1 MVFLYSRLPDY
12 FNECI
17 NSFSSEKHLVVVRNR
32 DVNAPYILEHSSH
45 VTVINKSELNLFWL
59 RQILNDDSSHIFC
72 SGWSSILYLFIIF
85 LSKMKKFTATIGM
98 DNQYVDSWKQK
109 FFVRS
114 RLCLLLCLIFDNVW
128 VPGPG
133 QGEYARIIGFKE
145 IDIHGGLYVASERFR
160 KRIELDLVS
169 NKVISV
175 GRLVAYKNF
184 DKLIQAVALVKS
196 DGINCTLRIVGNG
209 PEEEKLKNLA
219 KELGVESMV
228 EFIAFVQPQDLPKLF
243 KGCSLFAL
251 LSDIEAH
258 GLVVHEASCLG
269 IPLMVTKGVGAGDL
283 FVDDSNGYVLD
294 KPSPELI
301 TENLLEYFNLPL
313 ETKNTMKTQSMVLGG
328 KVNSE
333 NWKKSLL
340 DIRSA

>member
-1 MVFLYSRLPDY
+1 MVFLYTRLPDY

-17 NSFSSEKHLVVVRNR
+17 NNFSSEQHLVILKDR
-32 DVNAPYILEHSSH
+32 DDDAPYLLSHKKH
-45 VTVINKSELNLFWL
+45 VTILNRNELNWFWIK
-59 RQILNDDSSHIFC
+59 RILADETGHIFC
-72 SGWSSILYLFIIF
+72 AGWSDKMYLFIVL
-85 LSKMKKFTATIGM
+85 LSKLRNFYTTIGM
-98 DNQYVDSWKQK
+98 DNQYTGLRKQK
-109 FFVRS
+109 FFIGSMLS
-114 RLCLLLCLIFDNVW
+114 RVITTIFDSAM
-128 VPGPG
+128 VPGIR
-133 QGEYARIIGFKE
+133 QHHYALRMGFKE
-145 IDIHGGLYVASERFR
+145 SNIYGNLYVASQRFR
-160 KRIELDLVS
+160 DKIELSLVA
-169 NKVISV
+169 NRVISV
-175 GRLVAYKNF
+175 GRLVPYKNF
-184 DKLIQAVALVKS
+184 DKLIRAISLLNLNDV
-196 DGINCTLRIVGNG
+196 NYYLRIVGSG

-219 KELGVESMV
+219 KELGIESMV

-243 KGCSLFAL
+243 EGCSLFAL

-301 TENLLEYFNLPL
+301 AENLLEYFNLPL